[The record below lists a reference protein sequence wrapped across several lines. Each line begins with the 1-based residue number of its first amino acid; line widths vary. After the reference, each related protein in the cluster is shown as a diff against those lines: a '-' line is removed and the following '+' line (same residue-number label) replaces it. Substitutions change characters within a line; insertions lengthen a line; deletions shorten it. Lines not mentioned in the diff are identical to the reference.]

1 MFGNV
6 VGIEC
11 LVMLFPPFFVHKL
24 DAACFSI
31 SSNVM
36 DQTARVSSQKTVR
49 YLQLLTYMFFPIELC
64 DDINEAF
71 FNDFLPK

>member
-1 MFGNV
+1 
-6 VGIEC
+6 
-11 LVMLFPPFFVHKL
+11 
-24 DAACFSI
+24 
-31 SSNVM
+31 M

-71 FNDFLPK
+71 FNDFLPKWWLDVHNIFPGKNTRTFGKISPPPAKEIWQI